1 MIFSIAFTVLSL
13 VGSPTAAQPADSL
26 RPDRDI
32 RFVAMR
38 HAGDVRG
45 CYEREGL
52 RRNPTLQ
59 GTVEVALTV
68 LPTGA
73 VDSVTVDS
81 SKFAGVGAAEVVSCI
96 RTLTRHWRFERG
108 PFGIETVVFPF
119 RLLPNRESGPT
130 LGWQAS
136 DY

>member
-1 MIFSIAFTVLSL
+1 MLLSL
-13 VGSPTAAQPADSL
+13 AISLIALVGRPSAQPSDSL
-26 RPDRDI
+26 RPDQDI

-52 RRNPTLQ
+52 RRNPSLQ
-59 GTVEVALTV
+59 GTLEVSLTV

-73 VDSVTVDS
+73 VDAVTVDS
-81 SKFAGVGAAEVVSCI
+81 THFDGAGAAEVVSCI

-108 PFGIETVVFPF
+108 PFGVETLVFPF
-119 RLLPNRESGPT
+119 RLVPHKDDEPLAR
-130 LGWQAS
+130 WQAAG
-136 DY
+136 